1 MAKILRLW
9 KELFPLKALLGFV
22 ADYILSELVC
32 FQGDLVPFSDPNC
45 DVWKTSRS
53 CVGPGLT
60 RSWTPLVGPHCF
72 SSVHE
77 SCSNWALNVLSD
89 LKKKIMYKLTFKLN
103 LILDVKRSKK

>member
-1 MAKILRLW
+1 MLSKWDENNKKWQKILRLW
-9 KELFPLKALLGFV
+9 KELFPLKALLGFVV

-60 RSWTPLVGPHCF
+60 RSWSPRVGPHCF

-89 LKKKIMYKLTFKLN
+89 LK
-103 LILDVKRSKK
+103 